1 MSVQL
6 GGSTQPDSDVC
17 HIRVRFTS
25 PDLELDY
32 QDERSVAHRFAAA
45 AQRFGAAV
53 TVDDEVRED
62 FPPLPCRRLW
72 T

>member
-6 GGSTQPDSDVC
+6 GGSAHPDSDVC

-25 PDLELDY
+25 PALELDY

-53 TVDDEVRED
+53 TVDDELHED